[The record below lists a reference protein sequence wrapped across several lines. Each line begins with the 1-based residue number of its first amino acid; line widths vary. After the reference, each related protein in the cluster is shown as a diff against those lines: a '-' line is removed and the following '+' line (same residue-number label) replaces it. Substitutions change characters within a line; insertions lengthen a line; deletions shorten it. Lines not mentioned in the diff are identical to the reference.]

1 MADYHV
7 VGDQTK
13 EHTVAERIWIRGQEG
28 GLEGVQEETFGA
40 EFHLQELIAEH
51 PELIDGEQ
59 IRPDDARRWILVGRE
74 KGIAETSDTGVRW
87 SLDHLIIDQNAR
99 PTLVE
104 VKLRDNSDIHRKI
117 VGQML
122 EYAAHAS
129 ETWTADDLR
138 RTFEES
144 AVAQGHDPDKVL
156 AELLQ
161 DKDEPDVDQ
170 FWDRV
175 STNLAAKRLR
185 LLFIA
190 DRIPDRLA
198 RVVEF
203 LNGQMRTV
211 EVLALEIKRF
221 RGRTGEIFVP
231 DVIGRTAKA
240 TGGRSVARSPRL
252 TRESFLAAFEH
263 DRHRLA
269 AARLLDAAERNGAS
283 FRWGKHLVS
292 VTITCSRLVQPAT
305 IAWLCPPT
313 VLHGWPRWTKGV
325 TYGTSIP
332 ADENQQD
339 GEVWKVLAHWADGS
353 SVPYAEEAYAKG
365 YKGWTVS
372 HDAAADN
379 IDDLVERLQN
389 VLIKLSSL

>member
-1 MADYHV
+1 M
-7 VGDQTK
+7 
-13 EHTVAERIWIRGQEG
+13 AERIWIRGQKG
-28 GLEGVQEETFGA
+28 ALEGVQEEAFGD
-40 EFHLQELIAEH
+40 EYHLQELIAEH

-59 IRPDDARRWILVGRE
+59 IRPDDARRWILIARE
-74 KGIAETSDTGVRW
+74 KGIAETSDTGARW
-87 SLDHLIIDQNAR
+87 SLDHLIIDQDAR

-144 AVAQGHDPDKVL
+144 ARSQGRDPDEVL

-161 DKDEPDVDQ
+161 DKDEPDADR

-203 LNGQMRTV
+203 LNSQMRAI
-211 EVLALEIKRF
+211 EVLAVEVKRF
-221 RGRTGEIFVP
+221 RGSSGEMFVP
-231 DVIGRTAKA
+231 RVIGRTAKA
-240 TGGRSVARSPRL
+240 TGGSSGAQSPKL
-252 TRESFLAAFEH
+252 TRELFLAAFQH
-263 DRHRLA
+263 DRHRAA
-269 AARLLDAAERNGAS
+269 AARLLDVAERRGAG

-292 VTITCSRLVQPAT
+292 VTTRCSLLAQPAT

-313 VLHGWPRWTKGV
+313 VLHEWPRWTHGV
-325 TYGTSIP
+325 TYGTRIP
-332 ADENQQD
+332 ENEDQLD
-339 GEVWKVLAHWADGS
+339 GEVWKVLTQWADRS
-353 SVPYAEEAYAKG
+353 LVPYAADAYSKG
-365 YKGWTVS
+365 YKAWTVS
-372 HDAAADN
+372 YDAAADH
-379 IDDLVERLQN
+379 IDDLVERLEN
-389 VLIKLSSL
+389 VLIQLSAL

>member
-1 MADYHV
+1 M
-7 VGDQTK
+7 
-13 EHTVAERIWIRGQEG
+13 AERIWIRGQEG
-28 GLEGVQEETFGA
+28 GFEGVKEETFAA
-40 EFHLQELIAEH
+40 ESHLQELIAEH

-74 KGIAETSDTGVRW
+74 KGIAETSDAGARW
-87 SLDHLIIDQNAR
+87 SLDHLIIDQDAR

-129 ETWTADDLR
+129 ETWTAAELR
-138 RTFEES
+138 QAFEKS
-144 AVAQGHDPDKVL
+144 ARSQDRNPDEVL
-156 AELLQ
+156 ADLLQ
-161 DKDEPDVDQ
+161 GNDEPHAER
-170 FWDRV
+170 FWERV

-203 LNGQMRTV
+203 LNGQMRDI
-211 EVLALEIKRF
+211 EVLAVEVKRF
-221 RGRTGEIFVP
+221 GGGSGEMFVP
-231 DVIGRTAKA
+231 RVIGRTAKA
-240 TGGRSVARSPRL
+240 TGRGAPRL
-252 TRESFLAAFEH
+252 RRDSFLAAFRD
-263 DRHRLA
+263 DRHREA
-269 AARLLDAAERNGAS
+269 ASRLLDAAEQKGAG

-292 VTITCSRLVQPAT
+292 ITTKCSLWPQPAT

-313 VLHGWPRWTKGV
+313 VLHGWPRWAKGV
-325 TYGTSIP
+325 TYGTRIP
-332 ADENQQD
+332 EDQDQLD
-339 GEVWKVLAHWADGS
+339 GEVWRVLARWADRS
-353 SVPYAEEAYAKG
+353 LVSYAEEAYSKG

-372 HDAAADN
+372 HATAADH
-379 IDDLVERLQN
+379 IDDLVERLEN
-389 VLIKLSSL
+389 VLVRLNAL

>member
-1 MADYHV
+1 M
-7 VGDQTK
+7 
-13 EHTVAERIWIRGQEG
+13 AERIWIRDPEG
-28 GLEGVQEETFGA
+28 GLEGVQEETFGD
-40 EFHLQELIAEH
+40 EVRLQELIAEH

-59 IRPDDARRWILVGRE
+59 IRPDDARRWILIGRE
-74 KGIAETSDTGVRW
+74 QRIAETSETGARW
-87 SLDHLIIDQNAR
+87 SLDHLIIDQDAR
-99 PTLVE
+99 PTLIE

-117 VGQML
+117 VGQVL

-129 ETWTADDLR
+129 KTWTVDDLR
-138 RTFEES
+138 GTFENS
-144 AVAQGHDPDKVL
+144 VLSQGQDPDDVL

-161 DKDEPDVDQ
+161 DKDEPDVDR

-221 RGRTGEIFVP
+221 RGKTGEIFVP
-231 DVIGRTAKA
+231 RVIGRTARA
-240 TGGRSVARSPRL
+240 TGGSSDTRSPRL
-252 TRESFLAAFEH
+252 TRGSFLAAFEH

-269 AARLLDAAERNGAS
+269 AARLLDAAELSGAD
-283 FRWGKHLVS
+283 FQWGKHLVS
-292 VTITCSRLVQPAT
+292 VTIKCSLLVKPAT

-313 VLHGWPRWTKGV
+313 VLHGWPRWAKGV
-325 TYGTSIP
+325 TYGTRIP
-332 ADENQQD
+332 ADENRLD
-339 GEVWKVLAHWADGS
+339 GEVWKVLAQWSDRS
-353 SVPYAEEAYAKG
+353 LVPYAEEAYAKG
-365 YKGWTVS
+365 YKGWTVN
-372 HDAAADN
+372 HDTAADH
-379 IDDLVERLQN
+379 IDDLVERLEN
-389 VLIKLSSL
+389 VLVQLSSL

>member
-1 MADYHV
+1 M
-7 VGDQTK
+7 
-13 EHTVAERIWIRGQEG
+13 AERIWIRDQEG
-28 GLEGVQEETFGA
+28 GLDGVKEVTFGD
-40 EFHLQELIAEH
+40 EYRLQELIAEH

-59 IRPDDARRWILVGRE
+59 IRPDDARRWILIGRE

-144 AVAQGHDPDKVL
+144 ALAQGHDPDDVL

-161 DKDEPDVDQ
+161 DKDDPDVDQ

-203 LNGQMRTV
+203 LNGQMQTV

-231 DVIGRTAKA
+231 HVIGRTAKA
-240 TGGRSVARSPRL
+240 TGRSSDARSPRL
-252 TRESFLAAFEH
+252 KRESFLAAFQH
-263 DRHRLA
+263 DRHRAA
-269 AARLLDAAERNGAS
+269 AARLLDTAERNGAG

-292 VTITCSRLVQPAT
+292 VTIKCSLLVQPAA

-325 TYGTSIP
+325 TYGTRIP
-332 ADENQQD
+332 ADENLLD
-339 GEVWKVLAHWADGS
+339 GEVWNVLAQWSDGS
-353 SVPYAEEAYAKG
+353 LVPYAEEAYAKG
-365 YKGWTVS
+365 YKGWTVN
-372 HDAAADN
+372 HDTAADH
-379 IDDLVERLQN
+379 IDDLVERLEN
-389 VLIKLSSL
+389 VLIQLSSL

>member
-1 MADYHV
+1 M
-7 VGDQTK
+7 
-13 EHTVAERIWIRGQEG
+13 AERIWIKDPDGA
-28 GLEGVQEETFGA
+28 LEGVQEETFGN
-40 EFHLQELIAEH
+40 EFQLQELIAEH

-59 IRPDDARRWILVGRE
+59 VRPADARRWILIGRE
-74 KGIAETSDTGVRW
+74 KGIAETSDTGMRW
-87 SLDHLIIDQNAR
+87 SLDHLIVDQNAR

-104 VKLRDNSDIHRKI
+104 VKLRSNSDIHRKI
-117 VGQML
+117 VGQMM

-129 ETWTADDLR
+129 ETWTADELR

-144 AVAQGHDPDKVL
+144 ALAQDHDPNEVL

-170 FWDRV
+170 FWDSV

-221 RGRTGEIFVP
+221 CGKTGEIFVP
-231 DVIGRTAKA
+231 HVIGRTAKA
-240 TGGRSVARSPRL
+240 TRGSSDSRSPSL
-252 TRESFLAAFEH
+252 KRESFLAAFQH
-263 DRHRLA
+263 DRHRGA
-269 AARLLDAAERNGAS
+269 AARLLDTAERNGAG
-283 FRWGKHLVS
+283 FRWEKQSVS
-292 VTITCSRLVQPAT
+292 VTMKCSQLVHPAT
-305 IAWLCPPT
+305 IAWLCLPT
-313 VLHGWPRWTKGV
+313 CLDWRPRWTRGI
-325 TYGTSIP
+325 TYGTKIP
-332 ADENQQD
+332 EDASQLDE
-339 GEVWKVLAHWADGS
+339 EVWKVLVRWADAS
-353 SVPYAEEAYAKG
+353 IVPYAEEAYEKG
-365 YKGWTVS
+365 YKAWTVS
-372 HDAAADN
+372 HEEAADN

-389 VLIKLSSL
+389 VLIQLSSL

>member
-1 MADYHV
+1 M
-7 VGDQTK
+7 
-13 EHTVAERIWIRGQEG
+13 AERIWIRDQEG
-28 GLEGVQEETFGA
+28 GLEGVKEVTFGD
-40 EFHLQELIAEH
+40 EDRLQELIAEH

-59 IRPDDARRWILVGRE
+59 IRPDDARRWILIGRE
-74 KGIAETSDTGVRW
+74 KGIAETSDTGARW
-87 SLDHLIIDQNAR
+87 SLDHLIIDQDAR
-99 PTLVE
+99 LTLVE

-144 AVAQGHDPDKVL
+144 ALSQDRDPDEML

-161 DKDEPDVDQ
+161 DEDELDFDR

-203 LNGQMRTV
+203 LNSQMRTV

-231 DVIGRTAKA
+231 RVIGRTAKA
-240 TGGRSVARSPRL
+240 TGGSSDVRSPKL
-252 TRESFLAAFEH
+252 TRESFLAAFQH
-263 DRHRLA
+263 DRHRAA
-269 AARLLDAAERNGAS
+269 AARLLDTAELSGAD

-292 VTITCSRLVQPAT
+292 VTIKCSLLVQPAT

-325 TYGTSIP
+325 TYGTRIP
-332 ADENQQD
+332 EDENLLD
-339 GEVWKVLAHWADGS
+339 REVWKVLVRWADGRL
-353 SVPYAEEAYAKG
+353 VPYAEEAYAKG

-372 HDAAADN
+372 HDAAADH
-379 IDDLVERLQN
+379 IDDLVERLEN
-389 VLIKLSSL
+389 VLIELRSL

>member
-1 MADYHV
+1 M
-7 VGDQTK
+7 
-13 EHTVAERIWIRGQEG
+13 AERIWIRGHEG
-28 GLEGVQEETFGA
+28 GLEGLQEKTFGS
-40 EFHLQELIAEH
+40 EFQLQELIAEH

-59 IRPDDARRWILVGRE
+59 IRPDDARRWILVDRE
-74 KGIAETSDTGVRW
+74 KGIAETADTGARW
-87 SLDHLIIDQNAR
+87 SLDHLIIDQDAR

-117 VGQML
+117 VGQVL

-144 AVAQGHDPDKVL
+144 ARSNALDPDEEI

-161 DKDEPDVDQ
+161 DKDEAGVDG

-185 LLFIA
+185 LLFIS

-211 EVLALEIKRF
+211 EVLAVEVKRF
-221 RGRTGEIFVP
+221 RGSTGEIFVP
-231 DVIGRTAKA
+231 RVIGRTAKA
-240 TGGRSVARSPRL
+240 TGGSSGAQSSKL
-252 TRESFLAAFEH
+252 TRESFLADFRH
-263 DRHRLA
+263 DRHREA
-269 AARLLDAAERNGAS
+269 AARLLDAAERNGAG

-292 VTITCSRLVQPAT
+292 VTVKCSLSVQPVT

-325 TYGTSIP
+325 TYGTRIP
-332 ADENQQD
+332 EDKDQLD
-339 GEVWKVLAHWADGS
+339 GEVWKVLVQWADRS
-353 SVPYAEEAYAKG
+353 SVAYADEAYAKG
-365 YKGWTVS
+365 YMGWTVS
-372 HDAAADN
+372 HDGAAEH
-379 IDDLVERLQN
+379 IDDLVERLEN
-389 VLIKLSSL
+389 MLIQLKAF

>member
-1 MADYHV
+1 M
-7 VGDQTK
+7 
-13 EHTVAERIWIRGQEG
+13 RGREG
-28 GLEGVQEETFGA
+28 RLEGIHEETFRG
-40 EFHLQELIAEH
+40 EDDLQALIAEH

-59 IRPDDARRWILVGRE
+59 IRPDDARRWILIARE
-74 KGIAETSDTGVRW
+74 KGIAETADTGARW
-87 SLDHLIIDQNAR
+87 ALDHLIIDQDAR

-104 VKLRDNSDIHRKI
+104 VKLHDNSDIHRKI

-144 AVAQGHDPDKVL
+144 ERRRDRDPDEVL
-156 AELLQ
+156 AELLLG
-161 DKDEPDVDQ
+161 KAEPDPDR

-203 LNGQMRTV
+203 LNSQMRAL
-211 EVLALEIKRF
+211 EVLAVEVKRF
-221 RGRTGEIFVP
+221 RGSSGEMFVP
-231 DVIGRTAKA
+231 RVIGRTAKA
-240 TGGRSVARSPRL
+240 TDGTSGAQSPKL

-263 DRHRLA
+263 DRHREA
-269 AARLLDAAERNGAS
+269 AARLLDAAERSGAG
-283 FRWGKHLVS
+283 FRWVKHLVS
-292 VTITCSRLVQPAT
+292 VTARCSVWAHPVT

-313 VLHGWPRWTKGV
+313 VLHGWPRWTRGV
-325 TYGTSIP
+325 TYGTKILE
-332 ADENQQD
+332 DEQQVNA
-339 GEVWKVLAHWADGS
+339 EVWEVLAQWADRS
-353 SVPYAEEAYAKG
+353 SVPYAEEAHAKG
-365 YKGWTVS
+365 YEGWTVN
-372 HDAAADN
+372 HDVAADH
-379 IDDLVERLQN
+379 IDDLVEKLEN
-389 VLIKLSSL
+389 VLKQLSEL

>member
-1 MADYHV
+1 M
-7 VGDQTK
+7 
-13 EHTVAERIWIRGQEG
+13 AERIWIRGQKG
-28 GLEGVQEETFGA
+28 ALEGVQEEAFGD
-40 EFHLQELIAEH
+40 EYHLQELIAEH

-59 IRPDDARRWILVGRE
+59 IRPDDARRWILIARE
-74 KGIAETSDTGVRW
+74 KGIAETSDTGARW
-87 SLDHLIIDQNAR
+87 SLDHLIIDQDAR

-144 AVAQGHDPDKVL
+144 ARSQGRDPDEVL

-161 DKDEPDVDQ
+161 DKDEPDADR

-203 LNGQMRTV
+203 LNSQMRAI
-211 EVLALEIKRF
+211 EVLAVEVKRF
-221 RGRTGEIFVP
+221 RGSSGEMFC
-231 DVIGRTAKA
+231 VIGRTAKA
-240 TGGRSVARSPRL
+240 TGGSSGAQSPKL
-252 TRESFLAAFEH
+252 TRSCSSRLSN
-263 DRHRLA
+263 RHRA
-269 AARLLDAAERNGAS
+269 AAAAWRGLSMGETPG
-283 FRWGKHLVS
+283 
-292 VTITCSRLVQPAT
+292 
-305 IAWLCPPT
+305 LCQ
-313 VLHGWPRWTKGV
+313 LAFPRKEEF
-325 TYGTSIP
+325 SSCH
-332 ADENQQD
+332 
-339 GEVWKVLAHWADGS
+339 AHWESAR
-353 SVPYAEEAYAKG
+353 
-365 YKGWTVS
+365 
-372 HDAAADN
+372 N
-379 IDDLVERLQN
+379 
-389 VLIKLSSL
+389 